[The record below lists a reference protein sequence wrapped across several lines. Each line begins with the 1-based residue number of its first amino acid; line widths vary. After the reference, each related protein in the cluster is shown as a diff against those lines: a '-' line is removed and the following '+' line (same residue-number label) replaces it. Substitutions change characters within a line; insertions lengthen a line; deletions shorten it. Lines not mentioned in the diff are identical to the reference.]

1 MMPTIRPIMIC
12 IVNDGRYH
20 ARRTVRGSVSFI
32 PVRLIITKREI
43 ETARFRYGER
53 RRPACSCRQLAD
65 NISRSHHS
73 RESISAGC
81 RDQQAGSLCSPESF
95 AVTRQMRYIIEC
107 FSHISNARRV
117 GFAMIGR
124 VCKIFA
130 MRVKNRS
137 LQSSIFPQPDKRFG
151 ERNWPPA
158 RNRCGVIA
166 NSCRCRR
173 MSNPCR

>member
-20 ARRTVRGSVSFI
+20 GRRTVRESVSFI
-32 PVRLIITKREI
+32 PVRWIITKREI
-43 ETARFRYGER
+43 ETARFHSGSAGC
-53 RRPACSCRQLAD
+53 RPAVAG
-65 NISRSHHS
+65 NISRSDHS
-73 RESISAGC
+73 RESVSAGC

-130 MRVKNRS
+130 ARVRNRS
-137 LQSSIFPQPDKRFG
+137 LQLSILPRPG
-151 ERNWPPA
+151 ERSGEKNLPLV

-166 NSCRCRR
+166 NCCRCRW